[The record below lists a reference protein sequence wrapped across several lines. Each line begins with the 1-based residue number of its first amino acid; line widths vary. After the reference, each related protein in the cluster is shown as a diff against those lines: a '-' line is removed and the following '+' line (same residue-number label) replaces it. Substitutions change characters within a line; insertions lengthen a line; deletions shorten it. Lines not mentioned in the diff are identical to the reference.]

1 MWLERKE
8 DPGMFEDVDAR
19 ELTLE
24 TLFEELA
31 VCVSGTFEWHVVMYD
46 ILDIL
51 FRDPTLLDR
60 YIDRI

>member
-1 MWLERKE
+1 
-8 DPGMFEDVDAR
+8 MFEDVDAR

-24 TLFEELA
+24 TLFEELD
-31 VCVSGTFEWHVVMYD
+31 VCISGTFEWHVVMDD

-51 FRDPTLLDR
+51 FRDPVLLDR